1 MLWFNRFVGGLHWNS
16 VRPSDAISYLLNV
29 FNWGGRG
36 GFPKNLV
43 TQVTMILI
51 INLLITN
58 NAFAVQNKN
67 IYKQEYFRQLHYSV
81 DQIDCLVSLID
92 EENRSWDIRAKNG
105 SHYGLPQGKSK
116 FLATATYRQQII
128 WHIKYIKNRYG
139 TDRFGVANAC
149 GAWSHWLMKG
159 WH

>member
-1 MLWFNRFVGGLHWNS
+1 MLGFNRFVGGLHWNS

-58 NAFAVQNKN
+58 NSFAVQNKN
-67 IYKQEYFRQLHYSV
+67 IYKQEYFRQLEYSV
-81 DQIDCLVSLID
+81 DQTDCLISLIN
-92 EENRSWDIRAKNG
+92 EENRSWDPKAQNG
-105 SHYGLPQGKSK
+105 SHFGLPQGRSK
-116 FLATATYRQQII
+116 FLARATYRQQIT
-128 WHIKYIKNRYG
+128 WHIKYLKNRYG